1 MMNKRNNSKELNK
14 CIRGLFDEG
23 IDKFYERVNNGGFV
37 NCFRYNN
44 ELCNG
49 YKIVWKS
56 YGWATDDNSI
66 TTKIYKKDGNEF
78 LTTYQIGK
86 KFVYDSGKL

>member
-1 MMNKRNNSKELNK
+1 MN
-14 CIRGLFDEG
+14 
-23 IDKFYERVNNGGFV
+23 
-37 NCFRYNN
+37 
-44 ELCNG
+44 
-49 YKIVWKS
+49 

>member
-1 MMNKRNNSKELNK
+1 MRQLSNHHTKHLKEVYGEGVFDQKPFHATIYMN
-14 CIRGLFDEG
+14 
-23 IDKFYERVNNGGFV
+23 
-37 NCFRYNN
+37 
-44 ELCNG
+44 
-49 YKIVWKS
+49 

-86 KFVYDSGKL
+86 KFVYDSGKIS